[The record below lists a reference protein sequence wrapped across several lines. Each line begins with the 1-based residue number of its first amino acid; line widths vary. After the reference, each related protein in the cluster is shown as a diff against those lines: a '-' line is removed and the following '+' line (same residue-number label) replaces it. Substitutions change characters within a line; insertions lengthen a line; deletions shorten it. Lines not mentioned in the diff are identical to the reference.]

1 MKAHAVRPTP
11 REVVASCQQDAEMNE
26 CSTRPYLE
34 AAISRVYLAHEVE
47 LARLRGALEAT
58 AETLGDIVCHDEDGC
73 GFMTYQDDEERADTS
88 GFGCAQ
94 CDTWRLAHHAAHSAL
109 ATCPPGDT
117 LKQVV
122 EMLRKMSG
130 AHSPDC
136 AVAVNVRHGCTCHVE
151 LRADAL
157 RLLGEGPADLPECLR
172 PASPEKIQEAMK
184 GFTSETIREALE
196 RGRQDRDAF
205 EATQRNELP
214 PDNLRFK

>member
-1 MKAHAVRPTP
+1 MKAPAVRPTP

-34 AAISRVYLAHEVE
+34 AAISRIYLAHEVE
-47 LARLRGALEAT
+47 VAALRGVLRANLADAINGIDALDPVVFEK
-58 AETLGDIVCHDEDGC
+58 DWISEDP
-73 GFMTYQDDEERADTS
+73 
-88 GFGCAQ
+88 
-94 CDTWRLAHHAAHSAL
+94 AL
-109 ATCPPGDT
+109 ACKVVDGSLAQIISRSVAGITRAAPSESI
-117 LKQVV
+117 KQVV
-122 EMLRKMSG
+122 EVLRKMSA

-157 RLLGEGPADLPECLR
+157 LLLGEAPADLPECLR